1 MSLKITAQQ
10 QVTVENT
17 RQPRLKQRC
26 VQKSRNILKYILW
39 ICFTAHRY
47 ILGTKGIHQ
56 AGPTR
61 TQNGKMEPCGN
72 YIMHTLGQLW
82 GYIVLTVFTLHVH
95 SHVLSA
101 WCKGIVWTNRHS
113 SCQPLRLGLVWIA
126 IEFELISFQVKLFD
140 CCWSNWQIGCWAA
153 FEPHAKYISTAA
165 KIFWWEKAF
174 LVGNQEYFVDKQ
186 DFATFCISSENLQL
200 QQTCSVYT
208 LIIDMHTLFMNPHLC
223 LQCSE

>member
-101 WCKGIVWTNRHS
+101 WCKGIVWTSRHS

-140 CCWSNWQIGCWAA
+140 GRSDAGPLWTALQNLFPQILIFRWKKDFLLATKSILLTNRILQTLHFIREVA
-153 FEPHAKYISTAA
+153 TATNIDDDWYA
-165 KIFWWEKAF
+165 R
-174 LVGNQEYFVDKQ
+174 FVYKL
-186 DFATFCISSENLQL
+186 SS
-200 QQTCSVYT
+200 
-208 LIIDMHTLFMNPHLC
+208 LC